1 MTLDV
6 THTTTYLY
14 SEAVTISYN
23 EVHLAPRPHDSQ
35 IVVSHELTI
44 TPPPDFS
51 AARRDYFGNEVTWF
65 STYEPHQTLTI
76 TAQDKVQTVAVDPP
90 RGNLVPAWEQVRD
103 AVRQRESAEAFEA
116 CQFVFE
122 SPRVKLG
129 PAFAAY
135 AAPSFAHKRPL
146 VDAVGALSRRIFA
159 EFEYDIEATTVTT
172 PVDEVLKT
180 KHGVCQDYAHAMI
193 ACLRSLG
200 LPARYVS
207 GYVHAGT
214 GLVGAQASHAWVS
227 AFCPGFGWVDFD
239 PTNGIQPQEEH
250 VTLAWGRDY
259 SDVTPVK
266 GIAFGGGDHV
276 INATVTVKHDPQ
288 AS

>member
-1 MTLDV
+1 MTLQV

-23 EVHLAPRPHDSQ
+23 EVHLAPRPHHGQ
-35 IVVSHELTI
+35 IVVSHELTL

-65 STYEPHQTLTI
+65 SIYEPHQTLTI
-76 TAQDKVQTVAVDPP
+76 TARDTVQTLAIEPP
-90 RGNLVPAWEQVRD
+90 PKDLVPAWEQVRD
-103 AVRQRESAEAFEA
+103 EVRRRESAEAFEA

-129 PAFAAY
+129 PEFAAY
-135 AAPSFAHKRPL
+135 AAHSFAPKRPL
-146 VDAVGALSRRIFA
+146 LEAIGELSRRIFA
-159 EFEYDIEATTVTT
+159 EFEYDLEATTVTT
-172 PVDEVLKT
+172 AVDEVLQT
-180 KHGVCQDYAHAMI
+180 RQGVCQDFAHVMI

-239 PTNGIQPQEEH
+239 PTNGIMPKEEH
-250 VTLAWGRDY
+250 VTVAWGRDY

-266 GIAFGGGDHV
+266 GIAFGGGDHI
-276 INATVTVKHDPQ
+276 INASVEVMPDLE
-288 AS
+288 AA

>member
-1 MTLDV
+1 MTLHV
-6 THTTTYLY
+6 THSTTYLY
-14 SEAVTISYN
+14 SDSVTISYN
-23 EVHLAPRPHDSQ
+23 EVHLAPRPHRGQ
-35 IVVSHELTI
+35 IVVSHDLTI

-65 STYEPHQTLTI
+65 SIYEPHQTLTI
-76 TAQDKVQTVAVDPP
+76 TAKDTVQTLPVELPQ
-90 RGNLVPAWEQVRD
+90 GNPVPTWELARD
-103 AVRQRESAEAFEA
+103 AVRLRESTEAFDA

-135 AAPSFAHKRPL
+135 AAPSFAPNRPL
-146 VDAVGALSRRIFA
+146 VDAVGALSRRIYA
-159 EFEYDIEATTVTT
+159 EFEYDVEATTVTT
-172 PVDEVLKT
+172 PVDEVLNT
-180 KHGVCQDYAHAMI
+180 KHGVCQDYAHVMI

-227 AFCPGFGWVDFD
+227 AFCPGLGWLDFD

-266 GIAFGGGDHV
+266 GIAFGGGDHI
-276 INATVTVKHDPQ
+276 INASVEVKHDLQ
-288 AS
+288 AA